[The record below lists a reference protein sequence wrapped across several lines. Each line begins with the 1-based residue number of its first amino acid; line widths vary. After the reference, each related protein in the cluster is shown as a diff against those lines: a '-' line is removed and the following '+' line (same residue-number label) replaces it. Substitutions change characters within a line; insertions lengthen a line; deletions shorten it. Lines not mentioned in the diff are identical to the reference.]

1 MLICIENRPLEKR
14 KEYYGNHIGIRIA
27 AQTRA
32 AGIVPHP
39 VPGFRAGGNRAGAG
53 RAVAVSNAELKADA
67 AAEVFPDALVIG
79 ADTVIELEHSI
90 LGKPSGRENAE
101 QMLLRMSG
109 RSHNVVTGVCMAC
122 RNRQI
127 RICFADVSK
136 VFFKEIGLET
146 IRHYMSLVNVM
157 DKAGAYA
164 VQEHGELIID
174 RVEGSVN
181 NVIGLPVERIAETL
195 RLNGLL

>member
-1 MLICIENRPLEKR
+1 
-14 KEYYGNHIGIRIA
+14 
-27 AQTRA
+27 
-32 AGIVPHP
+32 
-39 VPGFRAGGNRAGAG
+39 
-53 RAVAVSNAELKADA
+53 
-67 AAEVFPDALVIG
+67 
-79 ADTVIELEHSI
+79 
-90 LGKPSGRENAE
+90 
-101 QMLLRMSG
+101 MLLHMSG

-174 RVEGSVN
+174 RFEGSVN

>member
-1 MLICIENRPLEKR
+1 MKGKIAMEIILASASPRRRELLESFR
-14 KEYYGNHIGIRIA
+14 IPFRVFVPDVKELEQG
-27 AQTRA
+27 
-32 AGIVPHP
+32 VD
-39 VPGFRAGGNRAGAG
+39 FRG
-53 RAVAVSNAELKADA
+53 VAVSNAELKADA
-67 AAEVFPDALVIG
+67 AAEVFPDALAIG
-79 ADTVIELEHSI
+79 ADTVIELDHDI
-90 LGKPSGRENAE
+90 LGKPSSRTDAE

-109 RSHNVVTGVCMAC
+109 RAHNVVTGVCMVC

-127 RICFADVSK
+127 RICFADVSR
-136 VFFKEIGLET
+136 VFFKEIGLEA

-174 RVEGSVN
+174 RVEGSIN

-195 RLNGLL
+195 RLNRLL

>member
-1 MLICIENRPLEKR
+1 MEIILASGSPRRRELLESF
-14 KEYYGNHIGIRIA
+14 RIPF
-27 AQTRA
+27 RVF
-32 AGIVPHP
+32 VPE
-39 VPGFRAGGNRAGAG
+39 ATA
-53 RAVAVSNAELKADA
+53 LKSTPCSSS
-67 AAEVFPDALVIG
+67 V
-79 ADTVIELEHSI
+79 T
-90 LGKPSGRENAE
+90 SG
-101 QMLLRMSG
+101 
-109 RSHNVVTGVCMAC
+109 CMAC

>member
-1 MLICIENRPLEKR
+1 
-14 KEYYGNHIGIRIA
+14 
-27 AQTRA
+27 
-32 AGIVPHP
+32 
-39 VPGFRAGGNRAGAG
+39 
-53 RAVAVSNAELKADA
+53 
-67 AAEVFPDALVIG
+67 
-79 ADTVIELEHSI
+79 
-90 LGKPSGRENAE
+90 
-101 QMLLRMSG
+101 MSA
-109 RSHNVVTGVCMAC
+109 R
-122 RNRQI
+122 
-127 RICFADVSK
+127 
-136 VFFKEIGLET
+136 FFKEIGLET